1 MYKIYSF
8 FPCASL
14 CSGAEYLLQV
24 VRGAIPQ
31 AYFDSSSTI
40 SAAEVAVQ
48 LLDYLYEKLDQVC
61 LIQGGEVWP
70 SLSLFFSVFVLLI
83 TSLIDSIFTR
93 WKDFTCCCKFTAI
106 YRGFGHMVV

>member
-1 MYKIYSF
+1 MRGV
-8 FPCASL
+8 L
-14 CSGAEYLLQV
+14 QDMQGAEYLLQV

-61 LIQGGEVWP
+61 LIQGGGRISHAAANLLPYIEGLDTW
-70 SLSLFFSVFVLLI
+70 LFEGTL
-83 TSLIDSIFTR
+83 D
-93 WKDFTCCCKFTAI
+93 DP
-106 YRGFGHMVV
+106 FG